1 MAPQF
6 ARRVAPLAGA
16 CRIVPQSWWHAGDS
30 RGPPPVRALRRLLA
44 SKAGAAADPAAKQRA
59 EAAKQVPNLVQG
71 SDLERMIAWVH
82 AQDASVVVFDL
93 DGVMSSARRDDHG
106 VPLQEVEGYLA
117 RGVSEDFIQAARAL
131 SNRGF
136 GLAAVALAAPPPAP
150 PVPPAPPARGWRG
163 APGNAPR
170 DPGADLAAGPEL
182 ARKLIARWCPQAQPA
197 FEVVLG
203 YDLGEAPA
211 GPGVLGQQM
220 QRIAE
225 HYRVPCGKLILISA
239 RGRTAKSE
247 DGWLRLA
254 VTDPAEGFR
263 FSDCFATKP

>member
-1 MAPQF
+1 MDTESPQI
-6 ARRVAPLAGA
+6 LSSGY
-16 CRIVPQSWWHAGDS
+16 
-30 RGPPPVRALRRLLA
+30 PPPSATSQGAIPVGTFFAIC
-44 SKAGAAADPAAKQRA
+44 AGLGCGAYYGGIL
-59 EAAKQVPNLVQG
+59 EVPNLVQG

>member
-1 MAPQF
+1 MFLFLACLRTGPWVG
-6 ARRVAPLAGA
+6 ALTLRATKRRGLPTRTGG
-16 CRIVPQSWWHAGDS
+16 GDSSSS
-30 RGPPPVRALRRLLA
+30 RGPEAARRGRTRWGGSPASPAGRRPLPWPPQGCGVPRGVGRLGL
-44 SKAGAAADPAAKQRA
+44 GAAGQ
-59 EAAKQVPNLVQG
+59 
-71 SDLERMIAWVH
+71 
-82 AQDASVVVFDL
+82 
-93 DGVMSSARRDDHG
+93 
-106 VPLQEVEGYLA
+106 VEGYLA